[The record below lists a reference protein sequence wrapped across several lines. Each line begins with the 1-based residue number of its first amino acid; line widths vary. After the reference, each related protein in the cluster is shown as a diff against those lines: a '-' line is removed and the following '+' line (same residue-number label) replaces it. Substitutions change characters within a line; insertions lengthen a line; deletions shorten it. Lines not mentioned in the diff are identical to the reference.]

1 MQKKVEHSTDVSH
14 MNEPQSQRG
23 AASIAGRVFR
33 VFWKGFWSIML
44 IGLITGIIVGIAMLG
59 YVLSLRDSRADINLK
74 TFQQPQTSYVYE
86 QDAEGN
92 WAETTQLRGERN
104 TKWVNLNQI
113 PDNLKEAVIATEDKR
128 FLEHHGVDWQRTA
141 FAVVNLF
148 LHKTDSKAGGSTI
161 TQQLIKNVT
170 GNNEVSIERKLK
182 EIFQALNLEKDY
194 SKDEIL
200 EYYLNII
207 PLGNGAYGV
216 QAAAETY
223 FNKDVSE
230 LSLLECA
237 AIAGITQNPSRY
249 NPIYNPK
256 NNTQRRQ
263 DVLYFM
269 YEQGKITESQYNEI
283 KNQELV
289 LDTSSSTTSSAT
301 SVVDWY
307 TDLVREDVIDD
318 LMEQKGLSEQT
329 ATQVLYQGGLK
340 IYSAKDKEMQAICED
355 AYITNAATLT
365 KQYPNL
371 QSGIFVMDYEGRVMA
386 TVGARGEKKGNRLFS
401 YAVDAQRQPGSSIK
415 PLSAYAPALEYGL
428 LDWST
433 IVQDEPID
441 LPDGSKYPTNSYG
454 SYRGDMTVQKA
465 LEISSNCAA
474 VRTANL
480 VGLERC
486 FDFLH
491 DNFHISTIYK
501 KYVASNGKEL
511 TDLTL
516 SSMGTGGTITG
527 TTAREM
533 AAAYATFG
541 NGGMYYEPYSY
552 YYVTDI
558 DGKVI
563 LDNRNESGMQ
573 AISTATAGVMNQLL
587 QAIVNGNEG
596 TAKGARISG
605 WQCFGKT
612 GTTNDFKDRWFIAG
626 NPYCVASVWVGYK
639 TPAKISGIHWGVP
652 IWKGIMQQYLANK
665 PKKTFTMPDTIQQR
679 YYCKE
684 SGGFATTG
692 CTDVAVGWFKKD
704 TCVTPCTVHEGTVIR
719 PGQTWTPPESVA
731 DTSSEPEV
739 TSSQNS
745 NSSSPVASTPPST
758 SSSSSTSSAPPL
770 VPSNPATSASDSSEE
785 SD

>member
-1 MQKKVEHSTDVSH
+1 MQKKVEHLTDVSH
-14 MNEPQSQRG
+14 MNEPQSQRSTAG
-23 AASIAGRVFR
+23 IAGRVFR
-33 VFWKGFWSIML
+33 IFWKGFWSVVL
-44 IGLITGIIVGIAMLG
+44 IGMITGIIVGIAMLA
-59 YVLSLRDSRADINLK
+59 YVFTLRDSRADINLK

-113 PDNLKEAVIATEDKR
+113 PEDLKNAVIATEDKR
-128 FLEHHGVDWQRTA
+128 FEEHHGVDWNRTA
-141 FAVVNLF
+141 YAVLNLF
-148 LHKTDSKAGGSTI
+148 FHMSSGKAGGSTI

-182 EIFQALNLEKDY
+182 EIFQALNLEKEY

-256 NNTQRRQ
+256 NNKQRRQ
-263 DVLYFM
+263 DVLYNM
-269 YEQGKITESQYNEI
+269 YDQEIISESQYNAV

-289 LDTSSSTTSSAT
+289 LDTSSIATSSAT
-301 SVVDWY
+301 ATVDWY
-307 TDLVREDVIDD
+307 TDLVREDVIRD
-318 LMEQKGLSEQT
+318 LMKQRGLSEQT
-329 ATQVLYQGGLK
+329 ATQLLYQGGLK
-340 IYSAKDKEMQAICED
+340 IYSAKDKEMQSLCED
-355 AYITNAATLT
+355 AYITNADTLIAA
-365 KQYPNL
+365 YPNL
-371 QSGIFVMDYEGRVMA
+371 QSGIFVMDYEGRVLA

-401 YAVDAQRQPGSSIK
+401 FAVDAQRQPGSSIK
-415 PLSAYAPALEYGL
+415 PLSAYSPALEYGL

-433 IVQDEPID
+433 IVQDEPVT
-441 LPDGSKYPTNSYG
+441 LNNGNKYPINSYG

-480 VGLERC
+480 VGLQRC
-486 FDFLH
+486 FDFLKN
-491 DNFHISTIYK
+491 NFHISTIYQ
-501 KYVASNGKEL
+501 KYVTSTGVQL
-511 TDLTL
+511 TDVTM

-541 NGGMYYEPYSY
+541 NEGKYYEPYSY
-552 YYVTDI
+552 YYVTDT
-558 DGKVI
+558 DGKI
-563 LDNRNESGMQ
+563 LLDNRDNSYTQ
-573 AISTATAGVMNQLL
+573 AISTATAGVMNKLL
-587 QAIVNGNEG
+587 QAIVTGSEG
-596 TAKGARISG
+596 TAKYARING
-605 WQCFGKT
+605 WECFGKT
-612 GTTNDFKDRWFIAG
+612 GTTNDFKDRWFIGG
-626 NPYCVASVWVGYK
+626 NPYCVAAVWVGYK
-639 TPAKISGIHWGVP
+639 TPAKIAGSHWAVP
-652 IWKGIMQQYLANK
+652 IWTGIMKQYLANK
-665 PKKTFTMPDTIQQR
+665 PKKTFAVPDTIQKR

-684 SGGFATTG
+684 SGGFATTA
-692 CTDVAVGWFKKD
+692 CTDVDLGWFKKD
-704 TCVTPCTVHEGTVIR
+704 SCVVACDIHEGTIIR
-719 PGQTWTPPESVA
+719 PGQTWTPPESQPE
-731 DTSSEPEV
+731 TSSEEPV
-739 TSSQNS
+739 
-745 NSSSPVASTPPST
+745 SSSPAQESSSPAAASSTPSPSSQPSEPA
-758 SSSSSTSSAPPL
+758 SSSPSSSLSIP
-770 VPSNPATSASDSSEE
+770 EE
-785 SD
+785 DEDDD